1 MVLNMALMVNP
12 WGTAL
17 DMPKKSSRNLLIL
30 LLQARPE
37 GVERGRDF
45 LVYGFYCMLRYRG
58 SRILHKS
65 NVPS

>member
-1 MVLNMALMVNP
+1 MVMKMALMANP
-12 WGTAL
+12 WRTAL
-17 DMPKKSSRNLLIL
+17 DMPRKPSRNRLIL

-37 GVERGRDF
+37 GVARGRDF

-58 SRILHKS
+58 TRILHKG